1 MRILIS
7 GHNGFLGRHLQRAIM
22 TINHNY
28 TLIFL
33 TKSDF
38 SDSNLNNKVKHNDI
52 IFHFAGVNRDINDN
66 IVFDKNQTI
75 NNTLLKVLEKVN
87 FTGKLFFT
95 SSIQENSNTLYGK
108 AKKNARV
115 KFLNQSKELGY
126 VFHGL
131 ILPNLFGPF
140 CKPNYNSFIATFS
153 HNIINSI
160 SNEIKDDK
168 NIPLLYVNDLVS
180 ILIKSI
186 QSEDEIILKDIITQ
200 QKVSDVLML
209 LDIFND
215 TYLKSGSYPNLD
227 SHFKLSLFNTFM
239 SYINLKQ
246 FFPKKYQIHADD
258 RGSFTELIR
267 TNSGGQSS
275 MSITKRNQIR
285 GNHFHTRK
293 IERFSVIK
301 GKALIKIREV
311 LSDEILEFKMDGEY
325 PSYIDIPV
333 WNTHN
338 IENIGNDELITSF
351 WINEHYED
359 KASDTYI
366 ENV

>member
-7 GHNGFLGRHLQRAIM
+7 GHNGFLGRHLQRGLLS
-22 TINHNY
+22 TNHNY
-28 TLIFL
+28 SIIFL

-38 SDSNLNNKVKHNDI
+38 QSVNLNNKVNQNDI
-52 IFHFAGVNRDINDN
+52 IFHFAGVNRGISDK
-66 IVFDKNQTI
+66 IVAEKNERI
-75 NNTLLKVLEKVN
+75 NNTLLKVLDKVN
-87 FTGKLFFT
+87 FSGKLFFT
-95 SSIQENSNTLYGK
+95 SSIQENSNTQYGK
-108 AKKNARV
+108 AKKNARL

-131 ILPNLFGPF
+131 ILPNLFGSF

-153 HNIINSI
+153 YNIINSEK
-160 SNEIKDDK
+160 NEIKDDK
-168 NIPLLYVNDLVS
+168 NISLLYVNDLVS

-200 QKVSDVLML
+200 KKVSEVLIL
-209 LDIFND
+209 LEIFNK
-215 TYLKSGSYPNLD
+215 TYIKNGSYPNLD

-275 MSITKRNQIR
+275 ISMTKRNQIR

-359 KASDTYI
+359 KTSDTYI